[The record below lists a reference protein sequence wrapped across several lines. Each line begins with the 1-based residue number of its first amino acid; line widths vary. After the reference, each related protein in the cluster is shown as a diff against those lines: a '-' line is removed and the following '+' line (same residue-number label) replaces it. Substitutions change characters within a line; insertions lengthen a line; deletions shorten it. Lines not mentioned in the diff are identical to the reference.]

1 MFSVIIALTGT
12 VKERERE
19 VQVSDPCLAS
29 NRLIDSSW
37 NLQRDSSIPK
47 AKSVGQYSRLVLDL
61 QVMPRVD
68 KLGTVS
74 LCREKH

>member
-37 NLQRDSSIPK
+37 NLLRDSSIPQ
-47 AKSVGQYSRLVLDL
+47 AKSVGQS
-61 QVMPRVD
+61 QPTSS
-68 KLGTVS
+68 GPAN
-74 LCREKH
+74 

>member
-1 MFSVIIALTGT
+1 MLSVITALTGT

-47 AKSVGQYSRLVLDL
+47 AKSVGQL
-61 QVMPRVD
+61 QPTSSGPANYYAARW
-68 KLGTVS
+68 
-74 LCREKH
+74 